1 MMRIFRPIHFI
12 RHLAADSSR
21 SCCFL
26 WILLLSI
33 PASAQQSYADSIA
46 TFQTSYRNGHEVVKG
61 KDREKIRFFPIR
73 EAARVHARIEFPAS
87 SPWITME
94 TSSGLKKVF
103 RVYAYLHFRWQDTD
117 CRLAVYQSQ
126 GLLDSE
132 EYRNYLLLP
141 FTDLSNEDSTY
152 EVGRYLDLTTTDL
165 KNSALWIDFNKAY
178 NPYCAY
184 VSGKYNCP
192 IPPAGNRL
200 PVRIEAGEL
209 KFRKETH

>member
-1 MMRIFRPIHFI
+1 MMHFFH
-12 RHLAADSSR
+12 RFLFSRWLSEKPVRR
-21 SCCFL
+21 SCIL
-26 WILLLSI
+26 WMMLLSMSV
-33 PASAQQSYADSIA
+33 SAQQSYRDSIA
-46 TFQTSYRNGHEVVKG
+46 SFQREYRNGHEVVKG
-61 KDREKIRFFPIR
+61 QDRENIRFYPIQ
-73 EAARVHARIEFPAS
+73 ESARVRARVEYPAS
-87 SPWITME
+87 SPWISME

-126 GLLDSE
+126 GLLESE

-152 EVGRYLDLTTTDL
+152 EVGRYLDLNTTDL
-165 KNSALWIDFNKAY
+165 NNSELWVDFNKAY

-200 PVRIEAGEL
+200 PVRIDAGEL
-209 KFRKETH
+209 KFRKTAD